1 MGSEMCIRDSYIYR
15 EVIRNLFIHIHLVF
29 SREEQG
35 GSFNLYAKIKFFYL
49 HIFSTVDA
57 NQIFKDAEQLNMTR
71 SGYVWI
77 VTEQA
82 LSSQNVPSGTLGL
95 ELVGAANEEDHI
107 NDSL

>member
-1 MGSEMCIRDSYIYR
+1 
-15 EVIRNLFIHIHLVF
+15 
-29 SREEQG
+29 
-35 GSFNLYAKIKFFYL
+35 
-49 HIFSTVDA
+49 
-57 NQIFKDAEQLNMTR
+57 MTR